1 MDIEIVIV
9 GESNKWVLNQPRI
22 RIGQDSR
29 CEVSLPA
36 AKYPAVFGEHA
47 TLDVADGSVKLVKGM
62 RPGGDVLL
70 NGSHAGIGAVIRS
83 GDLLRL
89 GAGGPELRFRFL
101 DQEVSTPRSGD
112 YEPTRMLYQPS
123 STLHES
129 ALPRPAQSHEAT
141 RIISAAPTPAPYTP
155 PAPSFAPAAPAFTPP
170 PPAAPAAPAR
180 QSYAPQGAYTAP
192 ATPYTPAAPN
202 ISTRRVDPGAN
213 SGATQVVGAQTGFG
227 QPRATEFSPSL
238 PTAQTAA
245 SRAAESEIMESLEA
259 KLKTLQFILVAN
271 LAVLVLLF
279 GWIYMQSKELTQTH
293 HEVQAL
299 KEQAQNA
306 VGQLTPQLDAR
317 LNVFEK
323 RMDTMDQRVSKAQD
337 EMIKGMDTQA
347 KLAED
352 RLAARMNVEIPA
364 MLDKYVKKM
373 AADYGPK

>member
-9 GESNKWVLNQPRI
+9 GESNKWVVNQPRI

-47 TLDVADGSVKLVKGM
+47 TLDVADGGVKLVKGM
-62 RPGGDVLL
+62 RPGGDVFL
-70 NGSHAGIGAVIRS
+70 NGNHAAVGAVIRS

-101 DQEVSTPRSGD
+101 DQEAASPRSGD
-112 YEPTRMLYQPS
+112 YEPTRVLYQPS

-129 ALPRPAQSHEAT
+129 AVPRPAPSHEAT
-141 RIISAAPTPAPYTP
+141 RIISAAPTPTSYSTA
-155 PAPSFAPAAPAFTPP
+155 PAPTVAVPVRPP
-170 PPAAPAAPAR
+170 
-180 QSYAPQGAYTAP
+180 YAPQGAYTAP
-192 ATPYTPAAPN
+192 TSPYTPPASN
-202 ISTRRVDPGAN
+202 IGTRRIDTGAVN
-213 SGATQVVGAQTGFG
+213 GATQVIGAQTGFG
-227 QPRATEFSPSL
+227 QPRGPEFSPAA

-279 GWIYMQSKELTQTH
+279 GWIYMQSKELSQTH
-293 HEVQAL
+293 HEVQEL
-299 KEQAQNA
+299 KVQAQNA
-306 VGQLTPQLDAR
+306 VGALTPSLDAR

-323 RMDTMDQRVSKAQD
+323 RMDSMDQRVSKAQD
-337 EMIKGMDTQA
+337 EMIRGMDAQA

-364 MLDKYVKKM
+364 MLDKYVKKTV
-373 AADYGPK
+373 AEYGPK